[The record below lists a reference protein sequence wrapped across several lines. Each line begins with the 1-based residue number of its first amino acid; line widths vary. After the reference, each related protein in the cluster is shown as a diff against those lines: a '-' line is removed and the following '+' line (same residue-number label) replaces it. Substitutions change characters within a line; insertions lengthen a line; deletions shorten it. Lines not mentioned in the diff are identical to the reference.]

1 MFRFEHSDFLYGLM
15 LIPVLVLLFWVVG
28 RMRKKAIKSLGSL
41 SVIKQLMPEYSRTRP
56 VWKNLFIILSVLCLT
71 LGIANPQVGSKME
84 IVKRKGVEI
93 IIAIDVSNSMLA
105 EDIRPNRLEKAKQAI
120 AQLVKR
126 LHNDKLGLIV
136 FAGDAYTQLPI
147 TTDYSAARMF
157 LRSVKTNIVPVQGTA
172 IGKAIALG
180 MNSFSKDESKNK
192 ALIVITDGE
201 NHEDDA
207 LEMAKNAAEAGIIVN
222 TIGMGQVKGAP
233 IPVYNSY
240 GQKDFRKDRQGNVI
254 VTKLNE
260 NMLKQVAQAGNGTF
274 IRATNSGTGLNILFD
289 KINEL
294 EKKEFESKLY
304 SDYED
309 GFPIFISLA
318 LFFLLVEFLILPRKN
333 KWMSKINIFKYKV

>member
-1 MFRFEHSDFLYGLM
+1 MFRFEHSDFLYGLI
-15 LIPVLVLLFWVVG
+15 LIPILVILFWLEG
-28 RMRKKAIKSLGSL
+28 RMRKKAIRSLGSL

-56 VWKNLFIILSVLCLT
+56 VWKNLFIILSVLSL
-71 LGIANPQVGSKME
+71 IIAVANPQVGSKME

-105 EDIRPNRLEKAKQAI
+105 EDIRPNRLEKAKQSI

-172 IGKAIALG
+172 IGKAIELG
-180 MNSFSKDESKNK
+180 MNSFSKDETKNK

-207 LEMAKNAAEAGIIVN
+207 LEMAKKAAEAGIIVN
-222 TIGMGQVKGAP
+222 TIGMGQAKGAP
-233 IPVYNSY
+233 IPVYNNY
-240 GQKDFRKDRQGNVI
+240 GQKDFRKDNQGNVI

-260 NMLKQVAQAGNGTF
+260 TMLRQIAQAGNGTF

-304 SDYED
+304 TDYED

-318 LFFLLVEFLILPRKN
+318 LFFLLLEFLILPRKN
-333 KWMSKINIFKYKV
+333 KWMSKIDLFKFKV